1 MSSSDVLKL
10 DSILKQLDELTPR
23 FSAFGSYE
31 VVDRTDLTLKV
42 RIPIAEELHVQLY
55 ANSGKGKLNLSLV
68 HGGQRIY
75 GEDSEGGIEHVHPF
89 EDPESH
95 TETTVEPSL
104 EDFLAKV
111 QQHLEEKG
119 LI

>member
-1 MSSSDVLKL
+1 MSSSDVPKL
-10 DSILKQLDELTPR
+10 DSILKQLDGLIPR
-23 FSAFGSYE
+23 LSAFESYE

-55 ANSGKGKLNLSLV
+55 ANSEKGKLNLALV

-75 GEDSEGGIEHVHPF
+75 GEDSEGGIRHIHPF
-89 EDPESH
+89 ESPESH
-95 TETTVEPSL
+95 TETSVGPSL

-111 QQHLEEKG
+111 QRHLEEKE